1 MAHEHERRVHPRTHR
16 PQLYSFLSI
25 SSAEW
30 AALACALIWAANGL
44 LLRTQSEH
52 VTPAAMNAI
61 RCAVAGLAFW
71 LVLPFDNTSLSGL
84 LEVEL
89 AEWGMLFAALSL
101 GVALGDTLYL
111 IAIKEIGV
119 SRTMALTGTFPLT
132 TLFWQTVLL
141 DAPFNPSLVLGSL
154 LVVGGLFFL
163 SRSGGG
169 DARPVRLQLGM
180 ALSLIAALCWGFSA
194 TLLKP
199 ATVHMSS
206 IQANAMRMPLIA
218 LLVFVVRVLPSGN
231 ETLRGIRARSLLIVG
246 GTGLLGM
253 GLGAYLFIYAITQ
266 ANPAK
271 VVTLTAS
278 SPLFGMLLAAIFLKE
293 KITPQIALGMLLCLA
308 GVYAVI

>member
-1 MAHEHERRVHPRTHR
+1 
-16 PQLYSFLSI
+16 
-25 SSAEW
+25 
-30 AALACALIWAANGL
+30 
-44 LLRTQSEH
+44 
-52 VTPAAMNAI
+52 MNAI
-61 RCAVAGLAFW
+61 RCAVAGIAFW

-169 DARPVRLQLGM
+169 DAPPCGCSWAWPYRLSPPCAGASRRRCSNRP
-180 ALSLIAALCWGFSA
+180 
-194 TLLKP
+194 P
-199 ATVHMSS
+199 S
-206 IQANAMRMPLIA
+206 I
-218 LLVFVVRVLPSGN
+218 
-231 ETLRGIRARSLLIVG
+231 
-246 GTGLLGM
+246 
-253 GLGAYLFIYAITQ
+253 
-266 ANPAK
+266 
-271 VVTLTAS
+271 
-278 SPLFGMLLAAIFLKE
+278 
-293 KITPQIALGMLLCLA
+293 
-308 GVYAVI
+308 

>member
-1 MAHEHERRVHPRTHR
+1 MAREHERRGHPRPHR
-16 PQLYSFLSI
+16 PQLHPLNI
-25 SSAEW
+25 SPAEW
-30 AALACALIWAANGL
+30 SSLACALIWAANGL

-71 LVLPFDNTSLSGL
+71 LVLPFDSTPLAGL
-84 LEVEL
+84 LEVTL
-89 AEWGMLFAALSL
+89 TEWGLLFAALSL

-141 DAPFNPSLVLGSL
+141 DAPFNPSLLLGIL
-154 LVVGGLFFL
+154 LVGGGLFFL
-163 SRSGGG
+163 SRSS
-169 DARPVRLQLGM
+169 ANAIQPLHLKLGIT
-180 ALSLIAALCWGFSA
+180 LSLIAALCWGFSA

-199 ATVHMSS
+199 ATLHMSA
-206 IQANAMRMPLIA
+206 IQTNAVRMPLIA
-218 LLVFVVRVLPSGN
+218 LLLLFLRVLPSGN
-231 ETLRGIRARSLLIVG
+231 ERLRGISWRSLCIVG

-271 VVTLTAS
+271 VVTLTSS

-293 KITPQIALGMLLCLA
+293 KITPQIALGMALCMA